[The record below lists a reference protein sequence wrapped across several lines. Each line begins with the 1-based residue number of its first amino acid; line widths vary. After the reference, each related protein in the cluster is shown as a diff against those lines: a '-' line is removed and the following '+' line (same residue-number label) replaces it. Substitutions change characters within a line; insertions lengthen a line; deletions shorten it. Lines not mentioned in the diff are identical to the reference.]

1 MVLALNLF
9 DQRKSEQNST
19 YSVAYDFGSGIY
31 RVVRVGEGV
40 ISKNPLKTGRLQIQR
55 AGIDFRVESLDFEE
69 GKVESYE
76 DLRMDNHVI
85 LDGVVNQSRLEGQ
98 LKRFAGEFKEI
109 FQVDRDLKIYLPTHF
124 TSLQKYLEQDIF

>member
-124 TSLQKYLEQDIF
+124 TSLQKYLE